1 MMTVHTTYHHHYLN
15 IPPQY
20 ITKEDSVIQPHWST
34 CEMDKLQMD
43 YTVNRSKQ
51 EAAKRNAPI
60 NNHNANAE
68 NNKR

>member
-1 MMTVHTTYHHHYLN
+1 
-15 IPPQY
+15 
-20 ITKEDSVIQPHWST
+20 
-34 CEMDKLQMD
+34 MD

-68 NNKR
+68 NNKH

>member
-1 MMTVHTTYHHHYLN
+1 
-15 IPPQY
+15 
-20 ITKEDSVIQPHWST
+20 
-34 CEMDKLQMD
+34 MDKLRMD

-51 EAAKRNAPI
+51 ETGKRNDPI